1 MSAFDPFRTLA
12 QIATLSLKRE
22 IESDDMDLNDS
33 RWSELKGGYRVPY
46 DPRGALRRLAKG
58 EDVTAWK
65 ELWEELHHQGDVGEA
80 SYAALPEIVRLHRQR
95 GAADW
100 NTYALAAT
108 IEIARRHRRN
118 PPIPA
123 WLQREYRAAWTELE
137 SLALKEFP
145 TASRSELVDGIIA
158 VLALTKDRLSLAG
171 LVMLTEDERQE
182 IAATYGV
189 L

>member
-1 MSAFDPFRTLA
+1 MD
-12 QIATLSLKRE
+12 
-22 IESDDMDLNDS
+22 IESDDMDLNDR
-33 RWSELKGGYRVPY
+33 RWSELKGGYRVLY
-46 DPRGALRRLAKG
+46 DPRGAMRRLAKG

-65 ELWEELHHQGDVGEA
+65 ELWAELHHQGDVGEA
-80 SYAALPEIVRLHRQR
+80 SYAALPEIVRVHRQR
-95 GAADW
+95 GTADW

-108 IEIARRHRRN
+108 IEIARRNRRN

-123 WLQREYRAAWTELE
+123 WLQKEYNSAWTELE
-137 SLALKEFP
+137 SLALEEFP
-145 TASRSELVDGIIA
+145 KASTSELADSIIA

-182 IAATYGV
+182 IATTYGV